1 MNSGL
6 LMKGWVRLGTLL
18 VLLAGVLSPVG
29 WSAVAAQSAGVT
41 MGVTPLLGGHV
52 KYGEWL
58 PLRISLNN
66 AGGDLEAEVRTEIAG
81 TAGLAIYAVPVS
93 LPAGARKEV
102 ILYVPPPSFAQEF
115 ETRLVSGDQVLVSTR
130 FSVITHPQNSYLIG
144 LLTEDPQALQALNAL
159 ALRQRGLVQAFRLSL
174 ADLPER
180 AEALRSL
187 DCLIVNDVDT
197 TALKPAQVEAL
208 QVWIAQGGRLVLGG
222 GAGAA
227 RTLAGLPEALR
238 PVELAA
244 PTELAAL
251 PALADF
257 TGEPVQVPGPF
268 VATLPASLR
277 GHALLRQ
284 DGQPLLVQESQGAG
298 WITYLA
304 LDPTTSPFDA
314 WAGILLFWQKLLEP
328 GSALPSNTPIDIPQ
342 RSLEA
347 EQMSYALQNLPSLA
361 PPSVRWL
368 AILLGIYVLLVG
380 PVNYLLLRRLRRLEW
395 AWLTI
400 PALTLA
406 FSAGA
411 FGAGYRLRGSDLI
424 IHQISVIP
432 LTEGGTVYPVRTYV
446 GLFSPSRE
454 SYQVQVD
461 GDPLISPMS
470 VYAPWMNAAPLDTGV
485 GALNVLQGDPALVRG
500 LTVNQWA
507 MQTFEAE
514 TLWPAGDQT
523 VETDLYLEG
532 DRLRGTLRN
541 GLDYPLE
548 GIVVLAG
555 NRFVQLGELAAGAER
570 TVDEPL
576 AGSTTGSSIPWALFE
591 LPSNMPAPSSASD
604 AERRRMLRQSI
615 LESYFHTNW
624 GQPQVP
630 EGLLLLAW
638 TELSPLNVQ
647 VAGLLRAAPLQTTLI
662 VKSLPL
668 PVREGSVVLAP
679 GLIPG
684 QITGSQGDG
693 GDCGGGRFYV
703 SRGSVTMEYTL
714 PAQVRGLTP
723 TGLTVLA
730 APMDVTM
737 NPSLPT
743 IQLYDW
749 AARTWVSVKGITAGV
764 SLPVADPARFV
775 DAATGLV
782 RLQALRDDGIG
793 SCYQLDV
800 GVEGVLP

>member
-6 LMKGWVRLGTLL
+6 LMKKWVRLGTLL

-29 WSAVAAQSAGVT
+29 WSPVAAQSSGVT
-41 MGVTPLLGGHV
+41 MSVTPLLGGHV

-58 PLRISLNN
+58 PLRISLSN
-66 AGGDLEAEVRTEIAG
+66 AGDDLEAEVRTEIAG

-159 ALRQRGLVQAFRLSL
+159 VLRQRGFAQAFQLSL
-174 ADLPER
+174 TDLPER
-180 AEALRSL
+180 VEALRSL

-208 QVWIAQGGRLVLGG
+208 QIWITQGGRLVLGG

-244 PTELAAL
+244 PTELATL

-268 VATLPASLR
+268 VATLPTSLR

-284 DGQPLLVQESQGAG
+284 DGQPLLVQEGQGTG
-298 WITYLA
+298 WITYFA

-314 WAGILLFWQKLLEP
+314 WAGILLLWQNLLEP
-328 GSALPSNTPIDIPQ
+328 GSALPSNTPIDIPR

-380 PVNYLLLRRLRRLEW
+380 PLNYLLLRRLRRLEW

-400 PALTLA
+400 PALTLV

-411 FGAGYRLRGSDLI
+411 FGAGYWLRGGDLI
-424 IHQISVIP
+424 VHQISVIP
-432 LTEGGTVYPVRTYV
+432 LTETGTIYPVRTYV

-470 VYAPWMNAAPLDTGV
+470 VYAPWMNAAPLNTGA
-485 GALNVLQGDPALVRG
+485 GALNILQGDPALVRG

-514 TLWPAGDQT
+514 TLWSAGDQT
-523 VETDLYLEG
+523 VETNLYLEG

-541 GLDYPLE
+541 GLDHPLE

-555 NRFVQLGELAAGAER
+555 NRFVQLGELASGAER

-576 AGSTTGSSIPWALFE
+576 VGSATGNSIPWALFE
-591 LPSNMPAPSSASD
+591 LPSNMPAPSSNSD

-624 GQPQVP
+624 GQPSVP

-638 TELSPLNVQ
+638 TDLRPLDVQ
-647 VAGLLRAAPLQTTLI
+647 VAGLRAAPLQTTLI
-662 VKSLPL
+662 VKLLPL
-668 PVREGSVVLAP
+668 PVREGRAVLTP
-679 GLIPG
+679 GIILG
-684 QITGSQGDG
+684 RMTGFQGDA
-693 GDCGGGRFYV
+693 GDCGPGRFYV

-714 PAQVRGLTP
+714 PAQVRGLVP
-723 TGLTVLA
+723 TGLTLLA
-730 APMDVTM
+730 APMDTM
-737 NPSLPT
+737 NSTLPT
-743 IQLYDW
+743 VQLYDW
-749 AARTWVSVKGITAGV
+749 MARTWVPVDGITAGV
-764 SLPVADPARFV
+764 LLPVADPARFV

-782 RLQALRDDGIG
+782 RLQAGRNDNIG